1 MGEIVSKYQG
11 DTQFHNPEFV
21 SSHALLS
28 VASTPGLL
36 ERSIYALE
44 ADSGQGEFGNGSLPP
59 DVLRDLKVATAALPW
74 ELVVKQLP
82 GSLHEVA
89 AFARSDGS
97 AVRESIK
104 AVERLIRSGRVDLFC
119 R

>member
-1 MGEIVSKYQG
+1 MSNYQH
-11 DTQFHNPEFV
+11 DTEFHNPEFV
-21 SSHALLS
+21 SSHALFS

-36 ERSIYALE
+36 ERSIDALE
-44 ADSGQGEFGNGSLPP
+44 ADTGRGEFGNGSLPP

-74 ELVVKQLP
+74 ELVAKQLP
-82 GSLHEVA
+82 GPLHEVA
-89 AFARSDGS
+89 AFARSDGG
-97 AVRESIK
+97 AVRENIK